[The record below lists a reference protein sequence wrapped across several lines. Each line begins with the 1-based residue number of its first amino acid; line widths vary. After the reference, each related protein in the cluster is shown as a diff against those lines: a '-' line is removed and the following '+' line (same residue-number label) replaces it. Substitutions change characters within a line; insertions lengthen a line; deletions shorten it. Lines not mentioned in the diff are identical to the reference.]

1 MASMWSTVLAGSRMA
16 PSRVPGPPPRMSIA
30 ATAGASNTIA
40 VTPEPRRWSSACP
53 TRTPAMSVMRLRA
66 AIGLGVAER
75 GEDGGEMAVGGCG
88 VRRMGE
94 RGAMLGRQLVGRSDE
109 KGPVLPAPHVRAVGR
124 HHVQLVARA
133 GVPRKG
139 KDGV

>member
-1 MASMWSTVLAGSRMA
+1 MRSTVLAGSRRA

-66 AIGLGVAER
+66 AIGVGLAEC
-75 GEDGGEMAVGGCG
+75 GQDGGKMAFGGRD

-94 RGAMLGRQLVGRSDE
+94 QSAMLRGEFVGWSDQ
-109 KGPVLPAPHVRAVGR
+109 KGTVLPAPGFRAVFRG
-124 HHVQLVARA
+124 HVKLV
-133 GVPRKG
+133 
-139 KDGV
+139 